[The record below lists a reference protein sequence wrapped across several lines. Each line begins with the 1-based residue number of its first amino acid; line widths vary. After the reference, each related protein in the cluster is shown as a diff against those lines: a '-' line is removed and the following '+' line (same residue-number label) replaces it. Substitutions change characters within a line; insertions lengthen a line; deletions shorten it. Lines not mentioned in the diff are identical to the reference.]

1 MKKKRSI
8 LSYITAFIMAVMCMF
23 AFAGCG
29 SQGGNAGKTLTFAGP
44 DYKTLNSILNT
55 HDELPSL
62 IFSGLMKYDGQ
73 NKPVPDLATSYDF
86 DKNTLT
92 YTFHLRKNVTWHDGQ
107 PFTADDVKFTLDT
120 LRLNKDIDDEISDN
134 YKEIKAVDV
143 VDPQT
148 VKVEL
153 SKPSA
158 AMLDYLTIGILPKHC
173 LEGKDIMTDPFNQK
187 PIGTGRYK
195 FVSWDKGQSIIL
207 QKNDKYYGTIPKI
220 DRLIFKIIPDETA
233 KAAQLKSGGA
243 DVALLNAKDAA
254 TFRNNNHFKVYDCQT
269 ADFRAIGPN
278 FKNPYWQNPEHQAL
292 IPVLGYALD
301 KKAIIAGVL
310 NGEGEAAYSPIQL
323 NAGYNDPTMDHMDYN
338 PTLFKQRMAALG
350 WKLGSDGIY
359 EKNGEKLSFSVD
371 ARDFEEERV
380 DMAKIAS
387 AQFKKLGVDM
397 KVNVVP
403 KFNWKTMQCCLIGQ
417 ATPFDPDA
425 GLYNFFYT
433 GAGAN
438 YTDYSNSAVDAALAA
453 GRNSYDV
460 GIRKNAYIQFQ
471 KAWSAHP
478 AFIMIAFIHGNY
490 VATNKVTGL
499 TTDRVL
505 GHHAAGIFWN
515 VENWDIS
522 E

>member
-195 FVSWDKGQSIIL
+195 FVSWDKGQSII
-207 QKNDKYYGTIPKI
+207 
-220 DRLIFKIIPDETA
+220 
-233 KAAQLKSGGA
+233 
-243 DVALLNAKDAA
+243 
-254 TFRNNNHFKVYDCQT
+254 
-269 ADFRAIGPN
+269 
-278 FKNPYWQNPEHQAL
+278 
-292 IPVLGYALD
+292 PVSYTHLTL
-301 KKAIIAGVL
+301 
-310 NGEGEAAYSPIQL
+310 
-323 NAGYNDPTMDHMDYN
+323 PT
-338 PTLFKQRMAALG
+338 T
-350 WKLGSDGIY
+350 
-359 EKNGEKLSFSVD
+359 
-371 ARDFEEERV
+371 ERV
-380 DMAKIAS
+380 
-387 AQFKKLGVDM
+387 
-397 KVNVVP
+397 
-403 KFNWKTMQCCLIGQ
+403 
-417 ATPFDPDA
+417 
-425 GLYNFFYT
+425 
-433 GAGAN
+433 
-438 YTDYSNSAVDAALAA
+438 
-453 GRNSYDV
+453 
-460 GIRKNAYIQFQ
+460 
-471 KAWSAHP
+471 
-478 AFIMIAFIHGNY
+478 
-490 VATNKVTGL
+490 
-499 TTDRVL
+499 
-505 GHHAAGIFWN
+505 
-515 VENWDIS
+515 
-522 E
+522 